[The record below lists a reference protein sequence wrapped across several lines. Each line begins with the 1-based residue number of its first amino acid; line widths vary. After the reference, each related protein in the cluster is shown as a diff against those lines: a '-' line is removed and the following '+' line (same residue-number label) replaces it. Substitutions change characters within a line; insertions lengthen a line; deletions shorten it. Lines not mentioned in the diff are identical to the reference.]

1 MRACWSYDERPA
13 RANLHHA
20 MKPLI
25 ALTLVMLTALAT
37 PAWAE
42 VSRDAAA
49 ATARQTSGGR
59 VLAVDRSEHNGR
71 AVWRVKVLTP
81 QGEVKVLLLDAATGQ
96 AF

>member
-1 MRACWSYDERPA
+1 MNAPA
-13 RANLHHA
+13 RTTLPHA

-25 ALTLVMLTALAT
+25 ALTVALLTVLAA

-49 ATARQTSGGR
+49 ATVRQATGGR
-59 VLAVDRSEHNGR
+59 VLSVDRSEQNGR
-71 AVWRVKVLTP
+71 TVWRVKVLTP
-81 QGEVKVLLLDAATGQ
+81 QGEVKVLLLDAETGQ